1 MNASNRLNH
10 ERGME
15 EIPIASDHA
24 GIRLKAAF
32 IRTLT
37 DLGYTPLDL
46 GPDSD
51 ESVDYPDF
59 GRLVAQKVSN
69 GDSSRGILICGSGI
83 GISIVANKFRGVRAA
98 LCYTVESARLSR
110 EHNDSNILVCGERA
124 IPESLAI
131 EILKT
136 WLETPFSG
144 GRHQQRVDKIS
155 ALENDLLRSD

>member
-1 MNASNRLNH
+1 MDASYRIKPGGGNDV
-10 ERGME
+10 
-15 EIPIASDHA
+15 IPIASDHA

-32 IRTLT
+32 IQSLK
-37 DLGYTPLDL
+37 DLGYAPLDL

-59 GRLVAQKVSN
+59 GRLVARKVAN
-69 GDSSRGILICGSGI
+69 GEYTRGILICGSGI

-110 EHNDSNILVCGERA
+110 EHNDSNILVCGERM

-144 GRHQQRVDKIS
+144 GRHQVRIDKIS
-155 ALENDLLRSD
+155 AIEEENFAK